1 MQCQH
6 KRRAAKHGLLAPAL
20 ETMVDIRGRG
30 CLLIFV
36 DHVHRA
42 MIYNINSK
50 QYGCCVPTQAAC
62 EQHALG

>member
-1 MQCQH
+1 
-6 KRRAAKHGLLAPAL
+6 
-20 ETMVDIRGRG
+20 MVDIRGRG